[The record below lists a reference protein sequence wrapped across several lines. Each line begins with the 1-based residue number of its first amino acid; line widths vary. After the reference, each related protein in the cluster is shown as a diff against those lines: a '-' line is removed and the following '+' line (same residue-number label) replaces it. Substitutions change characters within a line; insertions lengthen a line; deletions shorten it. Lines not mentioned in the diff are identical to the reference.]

1 AQPAVNNI
9 PIAAGPIAKVS
20 NHIQDLLTD
29 TDEFYEELSPF
40 ASAGGGRYNFD
51 PDDLEPDSGNEFD
64 FTVPDSAAALNEQA
78 ISRVFIKLDS
88 AMPKLGSLGSFLS
101 MVTTLH
107 PDNVIRA
114 ESCRN
119 HLLHLAAPYTIHH
132 LSSYPPFVICF
143 SIYGFSGASCP
154 ISPSEAR
161 LSSHSPAKCRQARMP
176 LWRWRAA
183 GTPDVSKFMEVVIPK
198 KAVNIIP
205 PATFVAAKGPN
216 ARPQGRFR
224 QQMLEKTI
232 TSYKALLCVQV
243 I

>member
-1 AQPAVNNI
+1 M
-9 PIAAGPIAKVS
+9 S

-29 TDEFYEELSPF
+29 TDEFYEEPSPF

-161 LSSHSPAKCRQARMP
+161 LSSHRYHSHIPGEEAEQEKIHMAFTS
-176 LWRWRAA
+176 
-183 GTPDVSKFMEVVIPK
+183 GTPFL
-198 KAVNIIP
+198 P
-205 PATFVAAKGPN
+205 PLP
-216 ARPQGRFR
+216 P
-224 QQMLEKTI
+224 LP
-232 TSYKALLCVQV
+232 SPPLPYYC
-243 I
+243 